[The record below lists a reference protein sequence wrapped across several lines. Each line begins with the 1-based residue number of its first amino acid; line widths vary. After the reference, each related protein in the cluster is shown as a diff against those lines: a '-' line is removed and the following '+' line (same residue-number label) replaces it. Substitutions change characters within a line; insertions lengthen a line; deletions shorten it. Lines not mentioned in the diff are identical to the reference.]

1 MSDSFITIMII
12 LIAAVLIFMV
22 PVIAVSHRHD
32 VTATQSVQTA
42 VTEFVDK
49 ARTNGNIKQADY
61 DSLLEKLES
70 TGNVYDLR
78 VSIQYIDENPSKKT
92 SSDIADSVKIG
103 ENVYY
108 IEYTTQIEE
117 AFKKTDDGVIKLEA
131 GDYVKVDVQNKNQ
144 TLYQNLKKTLYN
156 LTNGQAG
163 SIEGIHV
170 ALVVESTDGEQVGV
184 ENPGETGET
193 FSINYNANGGEQ
205 STCPPTQI
213 KNKGKKLI
221 LSSIK
226 PEWPGTNLRFAGW
239 SEDPNATSAEYPSG
253 GIYIKDKSTILYA
266 VWKDVTYNIVYL
278 PNISQIVTGL
288 PEQDS
293 ELIKGGVYT
302 IWEGREIPTTN
313 AATFNGWNTRA
324 DGSGIAYNSG
334 DVITIDE
341 NLILY
346 AMWRFDTFTLVY
358 DANAEGDIVNNM
370 LASGQELAYNEL
382 FIIPDTIPTR
392 ENYDFLGWSTSP
404 TGRAQYKPGDT
415 CYLRPGQTT
424 LYAIWGN
431 GYTLKYN
438 LNLTINGLAGEEIEN
453 IPADEKHYAN
463 EEFRLSNQ
471 IPTTK
476 GFLFRGWA
484 ERPEGNMKYNE
495 GSKFIMPDN
504 DVTLYAVWEANQY
517 QILFD
522 ANGGN
527 TPEPTSKIVVYNST
541 YGELAKCSRTGYTFA
556 GWFTEPVDGTEIKTT
571 TLVKITSNQTLYAHW
586 KIADYTLTYD
596 ANGGTGA
603 PPAEKREGGKSKKLS
618 TQRPRM
624 DRYDFCGWAI
634 TSDATSAR
642 WGPGGFFSMPEE
654 DTTLYAVWAKA
665 NYTLTYDAN
674 GGTGAPPA
682 VQRRWDSITTLS
694 TTEPTREGYLF
705 KGWATTNS
713 ATTATYAPG
722 ANFTMPE
729 ANTTLYAVWERT
741 IYTLTYDANGGIGAP
756 PAEKRE
762 GGKSK
767 QLSTQKPTMDRYD
780 FCGWERTSDATSAMW
795 GPGGFFIMPK
805 ADTTLYAVWGKT
817 KYTLTYDANGGTGA
831 PSAEQRRWDSINTLS
846 TTEPTREGYL
856 FKGWATTNS
865 ATTATYAPGSNFTM
879 PEANTTLY
887 AVWKKTTYTLTYD
900 ANGGTGA
907 PPAEER
913 EGGKSKQLSTQKP
926 TRDRYEFFGWAT
938 TRDAT
943 SARWGA
949 GALLF
954 TMPKEDTTLYAVWG
968 KQKYTLT
975 YDANGGT
982 GAPSS
987 EERRWDSTTALSTT
1001 EPTREGYIFKGW
1013 ATTNSA
1019 TSATYTPGA
1028 NFTMPEANTTLY
1040 AVWEAK
1046 TYTISYNANGGSGAP
1061 TAQTKTHGVN
1071 LILSTKVPTRTN
1083 YTFKGWG
1090 TSSTSTTAQYLPGGT
1105 YEENVN
1111 STLYAVWEL
1120 NTVDVTGISLNTT
1133 DDQWISNNASSVTL
1147 TATVSPSNA
1156 TNKTVTWTSSN
1167 TAVATVNG
1175 GKITAVGAGKT
1186 TITATAGG
1194 KTATVDVYVY
1204 NAVLGDTSLNLTPDD
1219 ARYIMR
1225 DSTGTVTGYFQ
1236 PLDENGTK
1244 MILNNITGTTYR
1256 MLHYRNG
1263 YYVSGSGEYMV
1274 IGTTAKTTYF
1284 KNYGAW

>member
-61 DSLLEKLES
+61 DSLLEKLEA

-170 ALVVESTDGEQVGV
+170 GLVVESTDGEQVGV

-253 GIYIKDKSTILYA
+253 GIYIKDKSTTLYA

-324 DGSGIAYNSG
+324 DGSGIVYNSG

-358 DANAEGDIVNNM
+358 DANAGGDIVNNM

-453 IPADEKHYAN
+453 IPADEKLYAN

-476 GFLFRGWA
+476 GFLF
-484 ERPEGNMKYNE
+484 
-495 GSKFIMPDN
+495 
-504 DVTLYAVWEANQY
+504 
-517 QILFD
+517 
-522 ANGGN
+522 
-527 TPEPTSKIVVYNST
+527 
-541 YGELAKCSRTGYTFA
+541 
-556 GWFTEPVDGTEIKTT
+556 
-571 TLVKITSNQTLYAHW
+571 
-586 KIADYTLTYD
+586 
-596 ANGGTGA
+596 
-603 PPAEKREGGKSKKLS
+603 
-618 TQRPRM
+618 
-624 DRYDFCGWAI
+624 
-634 TSDATSAR
+634 
-642 WGPGGFFSMPEE
+642 
-654 DTTLYAVWAKA
+654 
-665 NYTLTYDAN
+665 
-674 GGTGAPPA
+674 
-682 VQRRWDSITTLS
+682 
-694 TTEPTREGYLF
+694 
-705 KGWATTNS
+705 
-713 ATTATYAPG
+713 
-722 ANFTMPE
+722 
-729 ANTTLYAVWERT
+729 
-741 IYTLTYDANGGIGAP
+741 
-756 PAEKRE
+756 
-762 GGKSK
+762 
-767 QLSTQKPTMDRYD
+767 
-780 FCGWERTSDATSAMW
+780 
-795 GPGGFFIMPK
+795 
-805 ADTTLYAVWGKT
+805 
-817 KYTLTYDANGGTGA
+817 
-831 PSAEQRRWDSINTLS
+831 
-846 TTEPTREGYL
+846 
-856 FKGWATTNS
+856 
-865 ATTATYAPGSNFTM
+865 
-879 PEANTTLY
+879 
-887 AVWKKTTYTLTYD
+887 
-900 ANGGTGA
+900 
-907 PPAEER
+907 
-913 EGGKSKQLSTQKP
+913 
-926 TRDRYEFFGWAT
+926 
-938 TRDAT
+938 
-943 SARWGA
+943 
-949 GALLF
+949 
-954 TMPKEDTTLYAVWG
+954 
-968 KQKYTLT
+968 
-975 YDANGGT
+975 
-982 GAPSS
+982 
-987 EERRWDSTTALSTT
+987 
-1001 EPTREGYIFKGW
+1001 
-1013 ATTNSA
+1013 
-1019 TSATYTPGA
+1019 
-1028 NFTMPEANTTLY
+1028 
-1040 AVWEAK
+1040 
-1046 TYTISYNANGGSGAP
+1046 
-1061 TAQTKTHGVN
+1061 
-1071 LILSTKVPTRTN
+1071 
-1083 YTFKGWG
+1083 
-1090 TSSTSTTAQYLPGGT
+1090 
-1105 YEENVN
+1105 
-1111 STLYAVWEL
+1111 
-1120 NTVDVTGISLNTT
+1120 
-1133 DDQWISNNASSVTL
+1133 
-1147 TATVSPSNA
+1147 
-1156 TNKTVTWTSSN
+1156 
-1167 TAVATVNG
+1167 
-1175 GKITAVGAGKT
+1175 
-1186 TITATAGG
+1186 
-1194 KTATVDVYVY
+1194 
-1204 NAVLGDTSLNLTPDD
+1204 
-1219 ARYIMR
+1219 
-1225 DSTGTVTGYFQ
+1225 
-1236 PLDENGTK
+1236 
-1244 MILNNITGTTYR
+1244 
-1256 MLHYRNG
+1256 
-1263 YYVSGSGEYMV
+1263 
-1274 IGTTAKTTYF
+1274 
-1284 KNYGAW
+1284 